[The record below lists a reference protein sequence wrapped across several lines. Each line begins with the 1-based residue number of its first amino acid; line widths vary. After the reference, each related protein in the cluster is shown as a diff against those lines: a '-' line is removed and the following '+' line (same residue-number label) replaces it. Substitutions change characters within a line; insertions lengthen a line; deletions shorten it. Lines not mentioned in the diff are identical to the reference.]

1 MIRDTYLVSKVW
13 IKSVVRNISKLSY
26 NAKSS
31 QIGNSIDRKH
41 VGLLCHKQAKD
52 AGQNF
57 IEILRLWTRNQFH
70 GCYQRAFATLDIL
83 QSLEASI
90 AIEKFRQN

>member
-1 MIRDTYLVSKVW
+1 MIEHF
-13 IKSVVRNISKLSY
+13 SKLSY

-41 VGLLCHKQAKD
+41 VGLLCHKQAKE

-57 IEILRLWTRNQFH
+57 NQSI
-70 GCYQRAFATLDIL
+70 ATLN
-83 QSLEASI
+83 EKSI
-90 AIEKFRQN
+90 SWMLSTCVCNIGYFAKFRSFNCH